1 MKNAKPDPSSGAVRG
16 GARHD
21 PRKTAPA
28 CDGSVP
34 GEPSLPVISKYIASC
49 GVASRRAA
57 AELVKAGRAAVNG
70 VPVNDPSVRVKSDDK
85 VTVDG
90 KTVSPE
96 PVKYYVMLNKP
107 RGYICTGADP
117 HAGKRAVDLIDLPAR
132 LVSAGRLDKASEG
145 LIIFSNDG
153 DYINRLAHPS
163 FQVLKVYR
171 VRLSRELSA
180 SEIAA
185 LKTGIRDDG
194 ELLRPE
200 DVSPIGERLYTFTLN
215 EGRNR
220 EIRRM
225 AAFFGIEVNRL
236 VRISVGK
243 LSLGNLPSGH
253 WRHLS
258 PAEISAS
265 AEGSVCDKD

>member
-1 MKNAKPDPSSGAVRG
+1 MTSN
-16 GARHD
+16 
-21 PRKTAPA
+21 
-28 CDGSVP
+28 
-34 GEPSLPVISKYIASC
+34 PSLPVIAKYIASC

-70 VPVNDPSVRVKSDDK
+70 VSVNDPSVRIKSDDK

-96 PVKYYVMLNKP
+96 PVKYYVVLNKP
-107 RGYICTGADP
+107 RGYVCTGADS
-117 HAGKRAVDLIDLPAR
+117 HAKKRAVDLIDLPCR
-132 LVSAGRLDKASEG
+132 LVSAGRLDKDSEG

-153 DYINRLAHPS
+153 EYINRLAHPS
-163 FQVLKVYR
+163 FQVLKVYH
-171 VRLSRELSA
+171 VRLDRELA
-180 SEIAA
+180 AGEIAA
-185 LKTGIRDDG
+185 LMEGIRDNS

-200 DVSPIGERLYTFTLN
+200 HVSRIGERLYAFTLN

-225 AAFFGIEVNRL
+225 AAFLGVDVTRL

-243 LSLGNLPSGH
+243 LSLGKLPSGH
-253 WRHLS
+253 WRLLT
-258 PAEISAS
+258 PAEIAAS
-265 AEGSVCDKD
+265 VSV

>member
-1 MKNAKPDPSSGAVRG
+1 MTSD
-16 GARHD
+16 
-21 PRKTAPA
+21 
-28 CDGSVP
+28 
-34 GEPSLPVISKYIASC
+34 PSLPVIAKYIASC

-70 VPVNDPSVRVKSDDK
+70 VPVNDPSIRIKNDDE

-107 RGYICTGADP
+107 RGYVCTGADP
-117 HAGKRAVDLIDLPAR
+117 HAKKRAVDLIGLPAR
-132 LVSAGRLDKASEG
+132 LVSAGRLDKDSEG

-171 VRLSRELSA
+171 VRLDRELA
-180 SEIAA
+180 GSEIAE
-185 LKTGIRDDG
+185 LEKGIRDNG

-200 DVSPIGERLYTFTLN
+200 KVSRIGERLYAFTLN

-225 AAFFGIEVNRL
+225 AAFLGTDVVRL
-236 VRISVGK
+236 VRVSVGK
-243 LSLGNLPSGH
+243 LSLGDLPSGH
-253 WRHLS
+253 WRLLT
-258 PAEISAS
+258 PAETAAS
-265 AEGSVCDKD
+265 VSV